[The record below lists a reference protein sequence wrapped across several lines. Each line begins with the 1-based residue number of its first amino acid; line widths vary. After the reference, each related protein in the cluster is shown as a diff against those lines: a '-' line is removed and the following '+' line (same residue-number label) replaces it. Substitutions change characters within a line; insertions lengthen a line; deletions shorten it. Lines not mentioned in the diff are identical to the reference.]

1 MLPTWPSWLQIAQLG
16 VVVDI
21 SIIAWVYQKS
31 FEVGG
36 TSVWV
41 YPQKE
46 QFYQREIEDSP
57 PHIEAS
63 EPFPFPNQDGV
74 FKNPGAGYDMVMT
87 WSRPGQDGDMK
98 HTGPFVQ
105 FGPMAGMAAWP
116 FSLGSFSMKASF
128 FKDSTH
134 TESL

>member
-36 TSVWV
+36 TSAWV

-74 FKNPGAGYDMVMT
+74 FKNPGAGYDMVKT
-87 WSRPGQDGDMK
+87 RSRRGYETYGTFRPIWTYGWHG
-98 HTGPFVQ
+98 
-105 FGPMAGMAAWP
+105 GMAFFAWI
-116 FSLGSFSMKASF
+116 F
-128 FKDSTH
+128 FH
-134 TESL
+134 ESQFL